1 MNRAG
6 VWSPLSG
13 GPGMISLTM
22 DDLRRQGQQGLFG
35 AQMTSVVTEATRP
48 DSKRTFKR
56 YRLPNEE
63 DLQAAQVEI
72 EDLEVAFSDIP
83 FGIPDEPRLPAVAAV
98 RPAHFPFTYGFK
110 KWRELFTNRQ
120 LLALS
125 SFIRHTRNAT
135 YLIAKEDQELAEAVG
150 AYLAICVD
158 RLADYSSALCSW
170 T

>member
-1 MNRAG
+1 
-6 VWSPLSG
+6 
-13 GPGMISLTM
+13 MISLTM

-35 AQMTSVVTEATRP
+35 AQMTSVVAEATRP

-83 FGIPDEPRLPAVAAV
+83 FGIPEEPLPPVGTLGFRV
-98 RPAHFPFTYGFK
+98 PLYGFK

-125 SFIRHTRNAT
+125 SFIRHTRSAT
-135 YLIAKEDQELAEAVG
+135 RLIAKDNQEVAEAVG
-150 AYLAICVD
+150 AIPGDLHRQTCRLFECFVLLA
-158 RLADYSSALCSW
+158 
-170 T
+170 